1 MEYVIDTKTM
11 KLAYIDALVIR
22 VRAGGSKTTMQAK
35 GMLPSPS
42 HMYLANVSRQ
52 TSGLDTA
59 RRFANNL
66 PISEL

>member
-1 MEYVIDTKTM
+1 MEYVIDMKTM
-11 KLAYIDALVIR
+11 KLAYIDASVVH
-22 VRAGGSKTTMQAK
+22 VREGNQKRSMQAK
-35 GMLPSPS
+35 GLLPSPS

-52 TSGLDTA
+52 TSSLDTT